1 MAEDN
6 TFELI
11 RPYPETLQLQVS
23 GLPAPYY
30 VSEIQY
36 AGQPVHD
43 GIVALNSMASAQM
56 LTVRASAK
64 SASVQGT
71 VKEKGDPVASAK
83 VILVPWPL
91 RWRGAFPIFFET
103 SATEG
108 NFAITQV
115 PPDTYRALS
124 VEPAA
129 WDTELQKPGVLAA
142 LAAEG
147 TEVVPGEGQTASAT
161 LELKRVVIA
170 PW

>member
-56 LTVRASAK
+56 LTVRAL
-64 SASVQGT
+64 G
-71 VKEKGDPVASAK
+71 GHP
-83 VILVPWPL
+83 
-91 RWRGAFPIFFET
+91 
-103 SATEG
+103 
-108 NFAITQV
+108 N
-115 PPDTYRALS
+115 
-124 VEPAA
+124 PANGGHLK
-129 WDTELQKPGVLAA
+129 T
-142 LAAEG
+142 
-147 TEVVPGEGQTASAT
+147 GQ
-161 LELKRVVIA
+161 
-170 PW
+170 